1 MCTLRYK
8 ENGRYV
14 SFIAIQGQNKFIII
28 TPESADNEGW
38 GSMAHKIE
46 KFTYE
51 PTTKQ
56 KAQSNKGKPLETSF
70 REAISNDR
78 IHEEGAHTG
87 GR

>member
-1 MCTLRYK
+1 
-8 ENGRYV
+8 
-14 SFIAIQGQNKFIII
+14 
-28 TPESADNEGW
+28 
-38 GSMAHKIE
+38 MAHKIE